1 MKILIDPKLAVF
13 VKDMTDAQC
22 AELLRCIFEYPNRD
36 CKLGLWQYMKA
47 QIEQDE
53 IKYREKCERA
63 AIGRA
68 VKLGLK
74 SRIISTVKKE
84 EIENKNKEN
93 EIKRSERRNA
103 SETVENDVESDVEKP
118 REFFVDEFFSFGAI
132 ANKIPKFQKYLEL
145 FPLSVVTKA
154 EQTFKKKR
162 SQQWAN
168 MQHILDWLEKE
179 NVFYKRTQEAQ

>member
-36 CKLGLWQYMKA
+36 CKLGLWKYMKD
-47 QIEQDE
+47 QIQQDE
-53 IKYREKCERA
+53 EKYRAKCERI
-63 AIGRA
+63 AISRTM
-68 VKLGLK
+68 KSEMK
-74 SRIISTVKKE
+74 SRMISTVTKE
-84 EIENKNKEN
+84 EIENKNKEK

-103 SETVENDVESDVEKP
+103 SENVENYVEKP
-118 REFFVDEFFSFGAI
+118 LEFFVDDFFSFEAI
-132 ANKIPKFQKYLEL
+132 AKKVSKFQGYLEL
-145 FPLSVVTKA
+145 FPISVVTKA

-162 SQQWAN
+162 KNQWAN

-179 NVFYKRTQEAQ
+179 NTFYKRSTEEK